1 MHKGY
6 VHVKK
11 NYLCACKKKSIDM
24 HITRT
29 HTHTHAHILVL
40 IHTHTPYTQTHTLTG
55 NATLAP
61 TQINPRKFASTRTRI
76 HS

>member
-1 MHKGY
+1 
-6 VHVKK
+6 
-11 NYLCACKKKSIDM
+11 M

-40 IHTHTPYTQTHTLTG
+40 IHTDTPYTQTHTLTG